1 MNINELEIVDDKI
14 YANTYQFNK
23 DVVLVIDKSTG
34 SVDGIINFGDLRNN
48 LKQHPDLDVLNGIA
62 FNKKRNTFFVT
73 GKRWNKIF
81 EVKIIKN

>member
-48 LKQHPDLDVLNGIA
+48 LKQHADLDVLNGIA